1 MNEYRKLLSLALDEL
16 EIATLLLERK
26 HYRTCLSRSYY
37 AMYYATQALL
47 LSKDLDVS
55 THKGT
60 IRLFSQHFVKKG
72 QLSPELSKSLSNAY
86 ELRQLSDYDTDFNG
100 TLADAELTLD
110 KAKNFVTEIDHILNP
125 Q

>member
-1 MNEYRKLLSLALDEL
+1 MSEFKKLLSLALEEL
-16 EIATLLLERK
+16 DIAKLLLERR

-37 AMYYATQALL
+37 SMYYATKALL

-60 IRLFSQHFVKKG
+60 IRLFSQYFVKTSQFSSVWSKI
-72 QLSPELSKSLSNAY
+72 LSDAY
-86 ELRQLSDYDTDFNG
+86 ELRQLSDYDADFTG
-100 TLADAELTLD
+100 TLAEAQMILE
-110 KAKNFVTEIDHILNP
+110 KAKAFIVEVEKVVK